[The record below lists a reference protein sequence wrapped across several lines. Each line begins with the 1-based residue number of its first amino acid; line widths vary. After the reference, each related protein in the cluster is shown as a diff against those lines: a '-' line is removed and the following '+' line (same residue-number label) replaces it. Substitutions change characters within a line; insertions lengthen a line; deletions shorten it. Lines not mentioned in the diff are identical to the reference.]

1 MDLCFNSYVY
11 LEYPNEAAVEEAV
24 TNYKNVEMNGQ
35 ILYVIKTVTEK
46 KESFGES
53 FESCRVQDESAF
65 PWSEVSRVLIYHV
78 WNLEIAYN
86 TSMYYIA
93 GN

>member
-11 LEYPNEAAVEEAV
+11 LEYPNEATVEEAV

-53 FESCRVQDESAF
+53 FELSVECKLNRCSMVGSVPGFDLSCVG
-65 PWSEVSRVLIYHV
+65 P
-78 WNLEIAYN
+78 
-86 TSMYYIA
+86 
-93 GN
+93 